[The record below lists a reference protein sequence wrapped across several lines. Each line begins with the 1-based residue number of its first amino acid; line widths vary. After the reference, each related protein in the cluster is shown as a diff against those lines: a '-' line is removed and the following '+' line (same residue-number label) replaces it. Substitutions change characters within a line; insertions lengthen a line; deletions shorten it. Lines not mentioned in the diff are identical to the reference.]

1 MEAILGEE
9 VLGKPQRKRER
20 AQGEALGDRLYSQ
33 SPAAQRARALRIAAA
48 RWQQKPAKGPERAA
62 FGLGPGLAC
71 CLGAR
76 SQSRRESCRAPAGL
90 RAERP
95 GLTLEVPR
103 GGRRLFLGC
112 PAH

>member
-1 MEAILGEE
+1 MLGKTQQKRKGDQGDILGD
-9 VLGKPQRKRER
+9 PP
-20 AQGEALGDRLYSQ
+20 AQ
-33 SPAAQRARALRIAAA
+33 PAAQRAGALRTATA

-62 FGLGPGLAC
+62 FGLGPDLTCG
-71 CLGAR
+71 LGAR
-76 SQSRRESCRAPAGL
+76 SQSRRKSWRAPAGL

-103 GGRRLFLGC
+103 GRRRRFLGC